1 MEGIFF
7 KDGVYVLCPENY
19 KNEFCILATTN
30 KLSPSLYGG
39 RVKIRNAKLYNSSG
53 STAQISVDGISIILL
68 DKQYQSKDKMVIT
81 YDLPLSTVISIL
93 NAIETNGVDAFLE
106 HYKKSI
112 EFLYAELIEL
122 ERKTES
128 NLLTEQDESIIKKL
142 LEKLNAIRDVF
153 VSVLI
158 ILFSLNLYMS
168 AGLENEKV
176 ISVSQSIIDS
186 FV

>member
-7 KDGVYVLCPENY
+7 KDGVYVLCPANY
-19 KNEFCILATTN
+19 KNEFCILASIN

-39 RVKIRNAKLYNSSG
+39 RVQIRNAKLYTSE

-153 VSVLI
+153 ISVLI